1 MSDKSKQ
8 ALDFVRSVELP
19 PEDKAFDRAIARA
32 RDDVGPMADDP
43 EGNET
48 ASVVGGSLASFT
60 ANLTGQNRSDTKNA
74 TLFAQ
79 LAADAAFDRQSQPM
93 EWYHQYV
100 EVLSQIGWNRPGF
113 NFSSYTSGGTTVQ
126 LDQAV
131 LTILGGLAT
140 ANEIAMVAATME
152 ALKEMSDDSK
162 QMTVWDS
169 KSSDG
174 SKGNFQILP
183 CTREDNGDVAMILT
197 GMQFTA
203 HHSEKR
209 FLWFSWSSDSIKI
222 VQAAA
227 RFVLN
232 EDIYKEVRK
241 AIVERLGERATKYV
255 AEIPL
260 GD

>member
-1 MSDKSKQ
+1 MSGKSVS
-8 ALDFVRSVELP
+8 AIEFVRSVELP
-19 PEDKAFDRAIARA
+19 PEDPEFEAKLAKA
-32 RDDVGPMADDP
+32 RDEVGPMDEDP
-43 EGNET
+43 EGTET

-60 ANLTGQNRSDTKNA
+60 ANLTGQDRSDTKNA

-79 LAADAAFDRQSQPM
+79 LASDYAFNRQTQPM
-93 EWYHQYV
+93 EWYDNYV
-100 EVLSQIGWNRPGF
+100 DVLSQIGWNRPGF
-113 NFSSYTSGGTTVQ
+113 NFSTYTSSGTTVKM
-126 LDQAV
+126 DEAV
-131 LTILGGLAT
+131 LTIIAGMAT
-140 ANEIAMVAATME
+140 GNEIAMINATME
-152 ALKEMSDDSK
+152 SLKELSDDSK

-174 SKGNFQILP
+174 AKGNFQILP

-203 HHSEKR
+203 KHSEKR
-209 FLWFSWSSDSIKI
+209 FLWFSWKSDSIDI
-222 VQAAA
+222 EQAAA

-232 EDIYKEVRK
+232 EDVYKTVRA
-241 AIVERLGERATKYV
+241 AILEKLGERATKYV

>member
-1 MSDKSKQ
+1 MADKNKQ

-19 PEDKAFDRAIARA
+19 PEDKALESAIARA

-43 EGNET
+43 EGEET

-79 LAADAAFDRQSQPM
+79 LAADAAFNRQSQPM
-93 EWYHQYV
+93 DWYNKYV
-100 EVLSQIGWNRPGF
+100 DVLSQIGWNRPGF

-140 ANEIAMVAATME
+140 ANEIAMVTATMN
-152 ALKEMSDDSK
+152 ALEGLSDDSK

-174 SKGNFQILP
+174 SQGNFQILP

-197 GMQFTA
+197 GMQFVA
-203 HHSEKR
+203 HHSETR

-222 VQAAA
+222 EKAAA

-232 EDIYKEVRK
+232 EDIYEEVRE
-241 AIVERLGERATKYV
+241 AIVERLGDRATKYV